1 MKITIDKT
9 LWKEISSDLQ
19 QIQTFL
25 EQQFLSLAQNEGI
38 SKLSPDQITLYA
50 FLTLR
55 QEMSEGGLLQLL
67 YNGYGPF
74 IFENPFAK
82 AMRLWGFKDF
92 SKFIY
97 SMRELY
103 DKYHQELESMDVN
116 DDEFM
121 ALYEQYPEM
130 EDADDEFIET
140 EPRVFK
146 EIATFVMKNIHCFE
160 IEAC

>member
-19 QIQTFL
+19 QMQTFL

-103 DKYHQELESMDVN
+103 DKYHQKLES
-116 DDEFM
+116 
-121 ALYEQYPEM
+121 M

>member
-19 QIQTFL
+19 QMQTFL

-82 AMRLWGFKDF
+82 AMRLWGLKDF
-92 SKFIY
+92 SKLVYSAKVIY
-97 SMRELY
+97 DEHKVDLTRERT
-103 DKYHQELESMDVN
+103 

-121 ALYEQYPEM
+121 AMYETYEAFDKIEEEFL
-130 EDADDEFIET
+130 EDEESITTRIAIYVDDHLDEFAEI
-140 EPRVFK
+140 VK
-146 EIATFVMKNIHCFE
+146 E
-160 IEAC
+160 

>member
-19 QIQTFL
+19 QMQTFL

-55 QEMSEGGLLQLL
+55 QEMNEGGLLQLL

-74 IFENPFAK
+74 IFENPFAQP
-82 AMRLWGFKDF
+82 AQLAVFEAVDIAVGVPCQ
-92 SKFIY
+92 IY
-97 SMRELY
+97 HSC
-103 DKYHQELESMDVN
+103 
-116 DDEFM
+116 
-121 ALYEQYPEM
+121 P
-130 EDADDEFIET
+130 
-140 EPRVFK
+140 P
-146 EIATFVMKNIHCFE
+146 
-160 IEAC
+160 

>member
-19 QIQTFL
+19 QMQSFL

-82 AMRLWGFKDF
+82 AMRLW
-92 SKFIY
+92 
-97 SMRELY
+97 
-103 DKYHQELESMDVN
+103 
-116 DDEFM
+116 
-121 ALYEQYPEM
+121 
-130 EDADDEFIET
+130 
-140 EPRVFK
+140 
-146 EIATFVMKNIHCFE
+146 
-160 IEAC
+160 